1 MTERCMENS
10 AADGFRVSDF
20 CWGHGGDDRHHPF
33 RANEL
38 TAGYDYAAFG
48 HIHKAAQLIP
58 NRGGN
63 GWFPG
68 ADRL

>member
-1 MTERCMENS
+1 MTGIIRS
-10 AADGFRVSDF
+10 
-20 CWGHGGDDRHHPF
+20 

-58 NRGGN
+58 NRVVMAGSWSRQTVMISAPTVSG
-63 GWFPG
+63 
-68 ADRL
+68 